1 MLGDDSRR
9 LTGKLAM
16 QQSKDMAHDE
26 WLTEQVNAAF
36 SKLERGQ
43 SEFVSNEDARM
54 DMEAGKRTIREIKK
68 GISTADDGRL
78 VDHADLK
85 ARWVAKRVAQMD

>member
-1 MLGDDSRR
+1 
-9 LTGKLAM
+9 M

-26 WLTEQVNAAF
+26 WLTEQVKTAF

-43 SEFVSNEDARM
+43 SGFVNNEDARL
-54 DMEAGKRTIREIKK
+54 DMEARKRTIREIKK
-68 GISTADDGRL
+68 GIAAADDGRL

-85 ARWVAKRVAQMD
+85 ARWVAKRASQMG